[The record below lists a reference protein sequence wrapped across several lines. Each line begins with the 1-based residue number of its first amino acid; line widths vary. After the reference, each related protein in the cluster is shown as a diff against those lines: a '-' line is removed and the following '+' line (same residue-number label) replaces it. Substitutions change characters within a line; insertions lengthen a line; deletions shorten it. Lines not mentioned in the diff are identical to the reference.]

1 MAPYRIVLADDHVL
15 VRQGLRRIIEGSPGL
30 QVIGEAADGL
40 DLLGVLRR
48 LVAHLVVLDISM
60 PRLRGIET
68 ITEVKVG
75 HPQLKI
81 LMLTM
86 HNDKEYVFQAMSSGA
101 SGYLLKEDAD
111 TQLFSAID
119 KIRGGGIYISPRLVD
134 DLTHD
139 WAARRRDG
147 RALVEAELLTV
158 REREVLKLAAEGRTS
173 KEIADA
179 LCISHR
185 TVEHH
190 RAHLMAKLNVRRTAD
205 LVKYAI
211 TRRYLQTD

>member
-15 VRQGLRRIIEGSPGL
+15 VRQGLRRIIEGALGL

-40 DLLGVLRR
+40 DLLRVLRR
-48 LVAHLVVLDISM
+48 LVADLVVLDISM

-68 ITEVKVG
+68 INEVKVG
-75 HPQLKI
+75 HPRLKI

-86 HNDKEYVFQAMSSGA
+86 HSEKKHVFQAMSAGA

-119 KIRGGGIYISPRLVD
+119 KIRGGGIYVSPRLVE
-134 DLTHD
+134 DLTYD
-139 WAARRRDG
+139 WATRRRDG
-147 RALVEAELLTV
+147 GAMAEVERLTI
-158 REREVLKLAAEGRTS
+158 REREVLKLTAEGQTS

-179 LCISHR
+179 LCISYR

-190 RAHLMAKLNVRRTAD
+190 RAHLMAKLKVRRTAD

-211 TRRYLQTD
+211 TGGYLQTY

>member
-1 MAPYRIVLADDHVL
+1 MAPYRIVLADDHAL
-15 VRQGLRRIIEGSPGL
+15 VRQGLRRIIEGAPGL

-40 DLLGVLRR
+40 ELLVVLRGV
-48 LVAHLVVLDISM
+48 VAHLVVLDISM

-68 ITEVKVG
+68 INEVKSA

-86 HNDKEYVFQAMSSGA
+86 HSDKEYVFQAMSAGA

-119 KIRGGGIYISPRLVD
+119 KIRAGGVCISPRLVD

-147 RALVEAELLTV
+147 RAVAEVERLTI
-158 REREVLKLAAEGRTS
+158 REREVLKLTAEGRTS

-179 LCISHR
+179 LCISYR

-190 RAHLMAKLNVRRTAD
+190 RAHLTAKLNVRRTAD

-211 TRRYLQTD
+211 THGYLQTS